1 MTTLNAKSLFII
13 FMMFNISSATAC
25 SCRHTSTE
33 TVAYSSSHSLT
44 KLEIQRQSI
53 FERVLN
59 FKIFSDDIKRV
70 KVKVLEEIKGKY
82 EENFID
88 VYTKTNIGECG
99 IKIDHGQHVYV
110 INFKNDN
117 GDWSNSLS
125 VCNIV
130 NKNFAEAVKS
140 QISRKNP

>member
-1 MTTLNAKSLFII
+1 
-13 FMMFNISSATAC
+13 MFGISSATAC
-25 SCRHTSTE
+25 SCSHISTE
-33 TVAYSSSHSLT
+33 TVAYSSNHSLT
-44 KLEIQRQSI
+44 KLEIQRPSI

-59 FKIFSDDIKRV
+59 FKFFSNDIKRI
-70 KVKVLEEIKGKY
+70 KVKVLEDIKGKY
-82 EENFID
+82 DKNFIN

-99 IKIDHGQHVYV
+99 IKIDDGQYVYV
-110 INFKNDN
+110 INFKSEN

-140 QISRKNP
+140 QISRKEP

>member
-13 FMMFNISSATAC
+13 FMMFNISSAAAC
-25 SCRHTSTE
+25 SCRHTSTD
-33 TVAYSSSHSLT
+33 TVAYSSNHSLT
-44 KLEIQRQSI
+44 KLKIQRPSM

-59 FKIFSDDIKRV
+59 LKNFSDDIQRF
-70 KVKVLEEIKGKY
+70 KVIVIEDIKGRY
-82 EENFID
+82 EQNFID
-88 VYTKTNIGECG
+88 VYTKTNIEECG

-117 GDWSNSLS
+117 GDWSNSIS

-140 QISRKNP
+140 QISKK

>member
-1 MTTLNAKSLFII
+1 MITQNVKSLLILFI
-13 FMMFNISSATAC
+13 MFNISSATAC
-25 SCRHTSTE
+25 SCRHISAE

-44 KLEIQRQSI
+44 KLEIQRPSI
-53 FERVLN
+53 FERLVN
-59 FKIFSDDIKRV
+59 IFSDDIKRV
-70 KVKVLEEIKGKY
+70 KVKGLEEIKGKY
-82 EENFID
+82 EKNFID

-99 IKIDHGQHVYV
+99 IKIDHEQHVYV

-117 GDWSNSLS
+117 GTWSNSLS

-140 QISRKNP
+140 QISRKYP